1 MFELV
6 EKGIITVFS
15 VITMFYLTK
24 PMILPIAIVLPS
36 SRSVTRPNDE
46 NASNV
51 SMQVLIGSV
60 RWAMHCCP

>member
-6 EKGIITVFS
+6 EKGIITVLS

-24 PMILPIAIVLPS
+24 PMILPIAIVFPS
-36 SRSVTRPNDE
+36 SRSVTRPNEE

-60 RWAMHCCP
+60 R